1 MAGIHEAAEPQRRAS
16 RIRESVD
23 AESFAAVATLLLPG
37 WAPRIV
43 SRSLGSTG
51 HSGRIV
57 HELWPMI
64 ASKMLTAAM
73 AIALG
78 LTLQG
83 CNSTEK
89 TTGSISVSASDG
101 VAEAA
106 RLIRTLD
113 ISTHLQESARNY
125 AAKQVS
131 LGIAPKPALEQWI
144 AEQRDRG
151 AVIRCKSEV
160 SSTAECIART

>member
-1 MAGIHEAAEPQRRAS
+1 
-16 RIRESVD
+16 
-23 AESFAAVATLLLPG
+23 
-37 WAPRIV
+37 
-43 SRSLGSTG
+43 
-51 HSGRIV
+51 
-57 HELWPMI
+57 MI

-151 AVIRCKSEV
+151 AVICSGGIDQSFASQRRAAGIKALCRNIV
-160 SSTAECIART
+160 GGVV

>member
-1 MAGIHEAAEPQRRAS
+1 
-16 RIRESVD
+16 
-23 AESFAAVATLLLPG
+23 
-37 WAPRIV
+37 
-43 SRSLGSTG
+43 
-51 HSGRIV
+51 
-57 HELWPMI
+57 MI

-144 AEQRDRG
+144 AEQRDR
-151 AVIRCKSEV
+151 AVICSGGIDQSFASQRRAAGIKALCRNIV
-160 SSTAECIART
+160 GGVV